1 MTKRSPFIPSFL
13 RRRALT
19 FILACA
25 TLSPLT
31 LVAQQYQETDLVSNA
46 AGQGA
51 KFVDPNLVDPW
62 GIARSSTSPWWV
74 SDRARG
80 VSTLYDGEGKAQPL
94 VVTIPHA
101 AQAPIGSPTGVVF
114 NGSSDFDVE
123 SGKPAIFIFASFDG
137 TISAWN
143 PQANPTVAI
152 EKVKATPGSVLTG
165 ATIAQVKNQRFLYVT
180 DVHEGKIRV
189 YDKNF
194 HPVQTA
200 RDAFEDEHLPE
211 SFVPFNVQ
219 NIGGNLYVSFAQQ
232 NQAKNFVNFGPGLG
246 TVDVFSPQGV
256 LLQRLEAGSSF
267 NAPWGLVLAP
277 TDFGS
282 FSHSILV
289 GQFGSGEILAF
300 DAVTG
305 RLQGKLRNQDN
316 NVITLPGLW
325 GIAFGAGNDGSGEA
339 NELYFT
345 AGVNQGAQG
354 IGGLFGYFAP
364 IASELTQ
371 GNDQ

>member
-1 MTKRSPFIPSFL
+1 MKKCSLLISFFL
-13 RRRALT
+13 RRRTLT
-19 FILACA
+19 FISACTA
-25 TLSPLT
+25 LSPLT

-46 AGQGA
+46 GGQGA
-51 KFVDPNLVDPW
+51 QFVDPNLVNPW

-74 SDRARG
+74 SDEARG
-80 VSTLYDGEGKAQPL
+80 VSTLYDGNGKAQPL

-114 NGSSDFDVE
+114 NGSSGFDVE

-165 ATIAQVKNQRFLYVT
+165 AAIAQVKNQRFLYVA
-180 DVHEGKIRV
+180 DVNEGKIRV
-189 YDKNF
+189 FDKNF

-232 NQAKNFVNFGPGLG
+232 NQAKNFVNFGQGLG

-256 LLQRLEAGSSF
+256 LLQRLESGSWF

-282 FSHSILV
+282 FSHSVLV
-289 GQFGSGEILAF
+289 GQFGSSEILAF
-300 DAVTG
+300 DSVTG
-305 RLQGKLRNQDN
+305 RFEGKLRNQDDE
-316 NVITLPGLW
+316 VISISGLW
-325 GIAFGAGNDGSGEA
+325 GIAFGAGNTNSGGA
-339 NELYFT
+339 NELFFN
-345 AGVNQGAQG
+345 AGINQGT
-354 IGGLFGYFAP
+354 GGLFGKLVP
-364 IASELTQ
+364 VASDLTQ